1 MRNFHLALVAG
12 ASLLLALAGTANAH
26 SGGGG
31 GLGGGSGGGAPS
43 SPPGFNSSGGHN
55 GFELL
60 TTSGES
66 STQPEP
72 KGWDQ
77 GKADWKT
84 DLPETGTTSP
94 SVDPL
99 PPGLSKN

>member
-60 TTSGES
+60 DHQRRKLNAAR
-66 STQPEP
+66 TQRL
-72 KGWDQ
+72 GSRQ
-77 GKADWKT
+77 G
-84 DLPETGTTSP
+84 
-94 SVDPL
+94 
-99 PPGLSKN
+99 